1 MSSPR
6 TASWPAC
13 HGPSFLLNICIL
25 LSHIYDQGSHVAL
38 CGFTPYSAKSNIRK
52 QEDNSKYVATK
63 YQRDT
68 YKDCDMLIFTILG
81 ILYLTSNL
89 MQVIQ
94 VYTWLVVTHD
104 NLRCL
109 KPLNLFLEILRS
121 CQWSDSWKPQPTTCM
136 VCPNYS
142 LFHISAHIHSWFH
155 ST

>member
-1 MSSPR
+1 MIR
-6 TASWPAC
+6 AHMW
-13 HGPSFLLNICIL
+13 L
-25 LSHIYDQGSHVAL
+25 YVAL
-38 CGFTPYSAKSNIRK
+38 PLVRQNQTFGSKKTTPKTWPQNI
-52 QEDNSKYVATK
+52 NTINII
-63 YQRDT
+63 T
-68 YKDCDMLIFTILG
+68 LNTLNFTILC

-94 VYTWLVVTHD
+94 VYTWLDVTHN

-121 CQWSDSWKPQPTTCM
+121 GQWSDSSKAQPTTCM

-142 LFHISAHIHSWFH
+142 LFHISAHIHSRFH